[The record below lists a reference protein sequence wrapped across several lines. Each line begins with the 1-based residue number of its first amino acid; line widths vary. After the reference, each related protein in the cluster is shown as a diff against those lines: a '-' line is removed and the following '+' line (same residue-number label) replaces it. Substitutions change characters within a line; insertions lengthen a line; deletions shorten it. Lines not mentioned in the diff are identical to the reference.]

1 MQNRANIVK
10 DNGFFRQKCDTG
22 AKLRIRYPYP
32 DYSVSAAGAAPAWLI
47 IGVFHPSLFFAATPS
62 PGEDEKDGP
71 KVVFFPFSVQR
82 GMGVI
87 PFPALSA
94 APLLASMHSGGV
106 GHFHQPL
113 LGNELSGRF
122 ADAVRLVLDAYERH
136 FEVADKFH
144 LMGSQTTAFLFG
156 KSCSALLQHLERR
169 RCVFRIVV
177 GGMGD
182 RGAQQL
188 VVRAR
193 VLKLFSG

>member
-1 MQNRANIVK
+1 MEW
-10 DNGFFRQKCDTG
+10 G
-22 AKLRIRYPYP
+22 
-32 DYSVSAAGAAPAWLI
+32 
-47 IGVFHPSLFFAATPS
+47 H
-62 PGEDEKDGP
+62 
-71 KVVFFPFSVQR
+71 
-82 GMGVI
+82 

-94 APLLASMHSGGV
+94 ALFGLDAFRGV

-156 KSCSALLQHLERR
+156 KSCGALLQHLERR

-188 VVRAR
+188 VVRTR
-193 VLKLFSG
+193 VLKLFQDKLPELFEFGVAVSGSLDRKSVV